1 MKIGVVFPQTEIG
14 AAPSGVASY
23 AVAVESLKFN
33 HILVYD
39 HVVGADPKGH
49 PGWKG
54 PYTSDSQFHEPMV
67 LFGYLAAITKDVELV
82 TGIVIL
88 PQRQTVLVAKQ
99 AAEIDVLSNG
109 RLRLGVGIGWNRIEY
124 GALGEDFSNR
134 GTRLEEQV
142 GLLRAL
148 WAKEVI
154 DFQGIWHSVT
164 SAGLNPLPVQ
174 RPIPI
179 WIGGGA
185 DKVLRR
191 IAMIG
196 DGWFPQIKP
205 DAEGRVKIS
214 KLFEYAEKA
223 NRDPATIG
231 IEGRLNLKDYPE
243 SEWPHVVEDWK
254 NIGASHLSINTMGA
268 GLASVEHH
276 VEMIS
281 RFAESYKRNF
291 GH

>member
-1 MKIGVVFPQTEIG
+1 
-14 AAPSGVASY
+14 
-23 AVAVESLKFN
+23 
-33 HILVYD
+33 
-39 HVVGADPKGH
+39 
-49 PGWKG
+49 
-54 PYTSDSQFHEPMV
+54 MV
-67 LFGYLAAITKDVELV
+67 LFGYLASITEHVELV

-124 GALGEDFSNR
+124 DALGENFSNR
-134 GTRLEEQV
+134 GIRLEEQV

-148 WAKEVI
+148 WTKEVI
-154 DFQGIWHSVT
+154 DFQGIWHSVM

-191 IAMIG
+191 IAKIA

-205 DAEGRVKIS
+205 DAEGRSKIS
-214 KLFEYAEKA
+214 KLFEYAEEA

-243 SEWPHVVEDWK
+243 PQWPHVVEAWK
-254 NIGASHLSINTMGA
+254 NVGASHLSINTMGA

-276 VEMIS
+276 VDMIS
-281 RFAESYKRNF
+281 RFAESYEQNF
-291 GH
+291 GD